1 MVGERVPSIELVSS
15 QDDSFTMKADLF
27 CHFKVIFVPP
37 PPKIFRKKSSHFPY
51 KWHFALNM
59 TSLI

>member
-37 PPKIFRKKSSHFPY
+37 PPKSLGRKVHTFRINGISP
-51 KWHFALNM
+51 
-59 TSLI
+59 